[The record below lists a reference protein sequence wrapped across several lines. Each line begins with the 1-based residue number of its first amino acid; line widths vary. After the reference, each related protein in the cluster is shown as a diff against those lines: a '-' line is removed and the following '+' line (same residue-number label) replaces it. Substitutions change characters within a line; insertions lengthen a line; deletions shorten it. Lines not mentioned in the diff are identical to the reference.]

1 MEENYICKF
10 CGKVCKNA
18 NSLRN
23 HERLCKEN
31 PNHQESYF
39 KTHKNIR
46 INKEPWNKGLT
57 KETDVRV
64 NKISNSIKDGI
75 KSGKIKLLYLGKHL
89 SEEHKQKISNS
100 MKQAHKEKRAHNIG
114 SSRWNNEHSWPEK
127 WFIEVLQNEFNMIEN
142 IDYET
147 EMPFDKYSLDFAWSE
162 KKLCIEIDGEQHE
175 RFEEY
180 KLRDITKDKL
190 LLKNGWKVLRI
201 KWKDCYAN
209 PKQYI
214 KIVKNYLNIC

>member
-214 KIVKNYLNIC
+214 KIVKNYLNI

>member
-147 EMPFDKYSLDFAWSE
+147 EMPFNKYSLDFAWSE

-214 KIVKNYLNIC
+214 KIVKNYLNI